1 MRETVPGI
9 RRMAFLANM
18 GNPVVPSQWEEFK
31 TAAPLLGFEAQQ

>member
-1 MRETVPGI
+1 
-9 RRMAFLANM
+9 M